1 MLVADY
7 LLLNRLRLGNVYDVL
22 YVYAYA
28 FLYIAF
34 NVVYTLWIPG
44 ATNPDGG
51 GLDGVEVER
60 NYVLRE
66 LYVNTLCIYMYANRQ
81 TKRVLRILNLQ
92 KKRIPKQLR
101 PSIPSPSLLFL
112 SSTCSVRGVD
122 R

>member
-51 GLDGVEVER
+51 G
-60 NYVLRE
+60 
-66 LYVNTLCIYMYANRQ
+66 
-81 TKRVLRILNLQ
+81 
-92 KKRIPKQLR
+92 
-101 PSIPSPSLLFL
+101 
-112 SSTCSVRGVD
+112 
-122 R
+122 